1 MIEKQNLES
10 QSLWGNDIIPDIST
24 VFRSCLGYANCPG
37 WAFVRRS
44 VEDHFADLKGLQ
56 TIELGCGEGKVSL
69 LFSLLGAKTT
79 LVDYSPKQL
88 NRARYIAEKF
98 TVQPVIIEENL
109 LQLPKSFWGRYDI
122 SMSFGTAEHFFGK
135 NRQTIFDVHS
145 KVLRKGGLSIL
156 WVPNRYGILFHL
168 GVIIRRLF
176 HRKVCLVDETPFT
189 RRELFRRAKVAGLTD
204 IKIVGGELLRNDFN
218 NFCLNVRRLI
228 RPPISNKNFAYV
240 RNAKSELLQS
250 LIQNNAPIRPWNNYF
265 SYPLI
270 LIGTNI

>member
-44 VEDHFADLKGLQ
+44 VEDHFTDFKGLK

-88 NRARYIAEKF
+88 KRARYIAEKF
-98 TVQPVIIEENL
+98 TVQHIIIEENL
-109 LQLPKSFWGRYDI
+109 LQLPKFFWGRYDI

-135 NRQTIFDVHS
+135 DRQTIFDVHS

-168 GVIIRRLF
+168 GVMLRRIF
-176 HRKVCLVDETPFT
+176 QRQVSRISEISFT
-189 RRELFRRAKVAGLTD
+189 RKELFLRAKEAGFKE
-204 IKIVGGELLRNDFN
+204 IQIIGGELLKNDFN
-218 NFCLNVRRLI
+218 NFIVNVRRLLQL
-228 RPPISNKNFAYV
+228 PSNDRIFTDVQSA
-240 RNAKSELLQS
+240 RNELLQCMV
-250 LIQNNAPIRPWNNYF
+250 QNNTPIRPWNNFF

-270 LIGTNI
+270 LIGRCI